1 MDENPQ
7 KIILKGR
14 HLRIE
19 ISLDKFNE
27 TEPILSFY
35 TLILFGEQIIAGMCW
50 RILGNNLMGTYGNPD
65 GIIQELLFCC
75 LSLLDPRFREN
86 GNLGGNVRKY
96 ARELGFNVGDSTP
109 LYGTDLLTYSANVFF
124 ELVGNTLRI
133 HYYEDLLA
141 NTDCPEFKGKH
152 KGVVE
157 LPLKEFVE
165 DVLKISKEYL
175 EKYAPLIAKI
185 RLEHGR
191 TPEKY
196 DYLWELYQE
205 VKELYE
211 KRFGSDNKGMPER

>member
-1 MDENPQ
+1 MGENPQ
-7 KIILKGR
+7 KILLKGR

-35 TLILFGEQIIAGMCW
+35 TLILFDEQIIAGMCW
-50 RILGNNLMGTYGNPD
+50 RIMGNNLMGTYGNPD

-75 LSLLDPRFREN
+75 LSLLDPSFREN

-109 LYGTDLLTYSANVFF
+109 LYGADLLTYSANVFF
-124 ELVGNTLRI
+124 ELVKNTLKI

-141 NTDCPEFKGKH
+141 NTDCPEFRGRY

-157 LPLKEFVE
+157 VPLKEFVE
-165 DVLKISKEYL
+165 DVLKISREYL
-175 EKYAPLIAKI
+175 EKYALVIEKI
-185 RLEHGR
+185 GLEHGEE
-191 TPEKY
+191 PDNYE
-196 DYLWELYQE
+196 DLWKLYREVEELY
-205 VKELYE
+205 K
-211 KRFGSDNKGMPER
+211 KRFGRRE

>member
-50 RILGNNLMGTYGNPD
+50 RTLGNNLMGTYGNPD

-96 ARELGFNVGDSTP
+96 ARELGFNVGDTP
-109 LYGTDLLTYSANVFF
+109 LPFM
-124 ELVGNTLRI
+124 
-133 HYYEDLLA
+133 
-141 NTDCPEFKGKH
+141 
-152 KGVVE
+152 
-157 LPLKEFVE
+157 
-165 DVLKISKEYL
+165 
-175 EKYAPLIAKI
+175 
-185 RLEHGR
+185 GR
-191 TPEKY
+191 T
-196 DYLWELYQE
+196 
-205 VKELYE
+205 
-211 KRFGSDNKGMPER
+211 S